1 MLYQR
6 VLGTKRYDGQ
16 GVRVNN
22 SLNADEKKMTFT
34 RSHLGAV
41 LGGTTGAMSCY
52 EMLDVHPYVVGGCTI
67 LGALQVV
74 TYCMIVITI
83 YIMQY
88 LLTT

>member
-1 MLYQR
+1 MC
-6 VLGTKRYDGQ
+6 GTKRYDGQ

-52 EMLDVHPYVVGGCTI
+52 EMLDVR
-67 LGALQVV
+67 L
-74 TYCMIVITI
+74 M
-83 YIMQY
+83 
-88 LLTT
+88 